1 MAKDARG
8 HGSNS
13 RGGGGNQ
20 AVREQTAMRQAID
33 ERHFP
38 TRSTGEKV
46 GALDQTIPTGGTQR
60 VIDNAQ
66 AAARANL
73 GAHQGAVNAIKSKL

>member
-1 MAKDARG
+1 MKDARG
-8 HGSNS
+8 HGSNA
-13 RGGGGNQ
+13 RGGGNQ
-20 AVREQTAMRQAID
+20 TVREQIAMRQSID

-60 VIDNAQ
+60 VINNAQ